1 MFKAFGFTISEL
13 LIVITIFSVLIW
25 IAIPSFQELL
35 IKNEANQIKKVL
47 TIHIQKAKSEAQIRH
62 KNVTLCA
69 SLDLINCHHNWN
81 NGMIGFLDI
90 NNNRLRDPDEILLY
104 AVPLNYKYGNLDW
117 RGTLRVN
124 SVTFQGDTGL
134 PRGSN
139 GSFFYCS
146 SSPKYHKRIRLS
158 SMGNITPEDI
168 STC

>member
-1 MFKAFGFTISEL
+1 M
-13 LIVITIFSVLIW
+13 
-25 IAIPSFQELL
+25 
-35 IKNEANQIKKVL
+35 
-47 TIHIQKAKSEAQIRH
+47 
-62 KNVTLCA
+62 TLCA